1 MSVAPAGFH
10 PSPPLG
16 QITERHWRLGALV
29 AFVVLLLVVVGLAVG
44 LNDGSTVRNSGVT
57 TTPTSL
63 VISSS
68 EGLLGTDLGGAYH
81 RRGGN
86 QP

>member
-1 MSVAPAGFH
+1 MSVAPADLH
-10 PSPPLG
+10 PSPPSG
-16 QITERHWRLGALV
+16 QITERHWQLGAL
-29 AFVVLLLVVVGLAVG
+29 AALVVLALIIVGLAVG
-44 LNDGSTVRNSGVT
+44 LNDGKSDRSSGV

-68 EGLLGTDLGGAYH
+68 EGLLGSDLGGAYH